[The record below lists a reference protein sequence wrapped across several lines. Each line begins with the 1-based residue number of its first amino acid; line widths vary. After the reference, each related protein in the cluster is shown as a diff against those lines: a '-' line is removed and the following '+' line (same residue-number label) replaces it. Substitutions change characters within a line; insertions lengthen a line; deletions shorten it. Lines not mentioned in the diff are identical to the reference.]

1 MSPLLCLSVLTLA
14 SIGADGSF
22 IPVPLLKPIGQ
33 MVKQKEDDD
42 DLVYT
47 RWLTQIVYYHM
58 SVLKALRTARA
69 K

>member
-1 MSPLLCLSVLTLA
+1 
-14 SIGADGSF
+14 
-22 IPVPLLKPIGQ
+22 VPLLKPIGQ

-58 SVLKALRTARA
+58 SVLKALRERYELRRQPLPFGLWSEPSAIDHGL
-69 K
+69 